1 MFEFINNFKTW
12 FAESRS
18 EFKKISWPSQ
28 DEIKGSTVV
37 VCTTILFLMI
47 VLASYDSV
55 IAPCI
60 DMLLKASK

>member
-1 MFEFINNFKTW
+1 MFEIINNFKTW

-37 VCTTILFLMI
+37 VCMTILFR
-47 VLASYDSV
+47 
-55 IAPCI
+55 
-60 DMLLKASK
+60 